1 MREQKEEALRNA
13 GILDDQDLAAKVA
26 DIAIDLEQN
35 ERNYSDIDMIYE
47 KNAKKR
53 AGAQEVKKVTT

>member
-1 MREQKEEALRNA
+1 MKQA
-13 GILDDQDLAAKVA
+13 GIFDDQDLAAKVA

-35 ERNYSDIDMIYE
+35 QRNYSDIDMIYE

-53 AGAQEVKKVTT
+53 AGATEIKKV